1 MSTRTC
7 RVGVHGRNQEIFH
20 DTDYRVIRDAKAEVV
35 KMMSQ
40 TKPEVF
46 ERIKRENP
54 HVEFITRLYD
64 DRMNTG
70 GHPTPREFADKM
82 IPLMRAL
89 KPYCTKF
96 QIHNEPNHHDRIE
109 GWGPTKADAEDFNKW
124 FLQAYKL
131 LKEACPWASLGFP
144 GLAIPNHLHKDRVW
158 LDACREAIKRADW
171 LGVHCYWQTPQPGQ
185 KGQMRDDR
193 LGRAYQYY
201 HNKFPNKTLEILE
214 CGNSNI
220 HTAGYHTSEEAIAQ
234 EYVEWL
240 QELFKHDYI
249 NSASFFILSSQDP
262 QWGFFS
268 WRTEHNHIKPVV
280 PWVAQMHRPP
290 LTAVREKKKP
300 APRKPP
306 KEPPAPSP
314 QKPPTP
320 PPAPGQWTNQQM
332 ITALHNASVKL
343 GLKPWALMGR
353 AGIKLADLVKD
364 RGAPYQGPGIDQLPR
379 LTDEQRDLVKE
390 ELVAIVGPEAE
401 VEFGLVEE
409 LIALRN
415 RTDLVSVSLALPWSE
430 RIDPARVKTSLEKR
444 VARTW
449 NRYSYLLLNVADVLM
464 LDPGVVT
471 AVLAAQT
478 DRRGFN
484 RQGRL
489 NIRFENHIFYDRWG
503 KQNEELFA
511 QHFKFD
517 PAQPWQSHQWRPSA
531 DKEWRDCHG
540 TQDMEW
546 QAFEFARSLDEDAAF
561 LSTAMGLARMM
572 GFNHTSIDYE
582 SAGQMFDA
590 FNSGERYQI
599 FAVFDFIAG
608 PDGSSRQLAALR
620 RKDFDV
626 FASLHYGSKQAAR
639 YGGLIRG
646 LYEAFQGLHVL

>member
-20 DTDYRVIRDAKAEVV
+20 DTDYRVIREAKAEVV

-54 HVEFITRLYD
+54 HVEIITRLFD

-89 KPYCTKF
+89 KPHCTKF

-109 GWGPTKADAEDFNKW
+109 GWGPTKADAEDFNRW
-124 FLQAYKL
+124 FLQVYKL
-131 LKEACPWASLGFP
+131 LKESCPWASLGFP
-144 GLAIPNHLHKDRVW
+144 GLAIPNHHHKDRVW
-158 LDACREAIKRADW
+158 LDACREAIKQADW

-185 KGQMRDDR
+185 KGQMRDER
-193 LGRAYQYY
+193 LGRTYKYY

-220 HTAGYHTSEEAIAQ
+220 HTAGYHTSEEVIAQ

-249 NSASFFILSSQDP
+249 NSASFFILSSQDQ
-262 QWGFFS
+262 QWSFFS

-280 PWVAQMHRPP
+280 PWIAQMHRPP
-290 LTAVREKKKP
+290 LTKAGAKKKP
-300 APRKPP
+300 PPRR
-306 KEPPAPSP
+306 
-314 QKPPTP
+314 PPTP
-320 PPAPGQWTNQQM
+320 SPTPTPSPPPSPGQWTNQQM
-332 ITALHNASVKL
+332 ITALHNVSVKL
-343 GLKPWALMGR
+343 GLGNWTLMGR
-353 AGIKLADLVKD
+353 AGIKLADLVRD
-364 RGAPYQGPGIDQLPR
+364 RSATYQGTGIDQLPG
-379 LTDEQRDLVKE
+379 LTDEQKDLIKGALADMVRPD
-390 ELVAIVGPEAE
+390 VE
-401 VEFGLVEE
+401 VDFGLVET

-415 RTDLVSVSLALPWSE
+415 RADLVSVSLALPRSE
-430 RIDPARVKTSLEKR
+430 RVDLALAKTSLEKR

-449 NRYSYLLLNVADVLM
+449 NRYSYLLLNVADVLG
-464 LDPGVVT
+464 LDPGVAA

-478 DRRGFN
+478 ARRGFS
-484 RQGRL
+484 RKGRL

-503 KQNEELFA
+503 KQNEQVFR
-511 QHFKFD
+511 QHFKFN
-517 PAQPWQSHQWRPSA
+517 ATQPWLNHQWRPSV
-531 DKEWRDCHG
+531 DHEWCDCHG
-540 TQDMEW
+540 TQDQEW
-546 QAFEFARSLDEDAAF
+546 QAFEFASGLDEDAAL
-561 LSTAMGLARMM
+561 LSTGMGLARMM
-572 GFNHTSIDYE
+572 GFNYASIDYE

-590 FNSGERYQI
+590 FTSGERYQI

-608 PDGSSRQLAALR
+608 PEGFSRQLAALR
-620 RKDFDV
+620 EKDFDV

-639 YGGLIRG
+639 YGEMIRG
-646 LYEAFQGLHVL
+646 LYDAFLGLQVL